1 MLKDEI
7 EIFFNNNNKKT
18 HVNYLSNHDPNNV
31 SKTTLLK

>member
-18 HVNYLSNHDPNNV
+18 HVNYLSNHGPNNV
-31 SKTTLLK
+31 SKTILLK

>member
-7 EIFFNNNNKKT
+7 KNNNNNKKKT
-18 HVNYLSNHDPNNV
+18 HVNYLSNHGPNNV